1 MELCTRR
8 KRRGWASFLALL
20 LLPVAAIAQQA
31 SKKSDTALFREGPA
45 ALAAAHGEKPRYG
58 GKLLSAGVE
67 AVPLYDMHQTSF
79 GGVYAATAPAYNCLV
94 RTSPYDPMALEIFP
108 ELAASWEVSPNG
120 QTVTF
125 HLHKG
130 VKWHD
135 GAPFSSADVLYTI
148 ERIMRPPQGMV
159 SPRGP
164 VFNALIERVEAPDAH
179 TVVVHGKGP
188 SGLLLAL
195 FANGWNVIIPKHIAE
210 KDPVNALK
218 TQVIGTG
225 PFKLKEPPT
234 TALWQYER
242 NPEYFVKGLPYLDA
256 LEIHLIT
263 DPQALATAMLS
274 KRVFWTNSYVTSTLD
289 RDIAQSLTQQNA
301 NLLLSKVPS
310 LAISYLSMHTGKA
323 PFDDVRVRQA
333 ISEGLQRE
341 ALSEFGKQTGVV
353 GTGTYPAGPWA
364 MPQAMREQLIGYG
377 PDMAKRTARAKA
389 LLAAYEQEKGKID
402 WSKIKLQCSTN
413 LPITCDNAQVLQQ
426 LLKKIGVNLVLEP
439 MLLAQHRGNEVSGD
453 YVLSTLLAG
462 FDFDDPIDV
471 FGQLYVSKG
480 GRWYQ
485 RSSVPELDAL
495 FEQQKFI
502 VDPEARKKVINAM
515 DTLAMNDAAFLVLQ
529 WVDAFHV
536 RWNFVKGWTATP
548 NARSTNAR
556 LDYLWMDLPELPHE
570 RAKNP

>member
-1 MELCTRR
+1 MGW
-8 KRRGWASFLALL
+8 RGFGKGRGLVGLLVMALL
-20 LLPVAAIAQQA
+20 PMTSLAQQA
-31 SKKSDTALFREGPA
+31 AKQSDVELIREGPA

-58 GKLLSAGVE
+58 GKLISVGVE

-94 RTSPYDPMALEIFP
+94 RTSPYDPMALDIFP
-108 ELAASWEVSPNG
+108 ELAESWEVSPNG
-120 QTVTF
+120 QMITF

-135 GAPFSSADVLYTI
+135 GAPFSSADVQYTV
-148 ERIMRPPQGMV
+148 ERIMNPPQGMV

-164 VFNALIERVEAPDAH
+164 VFNALVERVETPDAH

-188 SGLLLAL
+188 SGLLLSL
-195 FANGWNVIIPKHIAE
+195 FANGWNVIIPKHIVE

-225 PFKLKEPPT
+225 PFKLKEPPSS
-234 TALWQYER
+234 ALWQYER
-242 NPEYFVKGLPYLDA
+242 NPEYFMKGLPYLDA

-263 DPQALATAMLS
+263 DPQALATALLS
-274 KRVFWTNSYVTSTLD
+274 KRIFWTNSYVTSTLD
-289 RDIAQSLTQQNA
+289 RDIAQTVAQQNT
-301 NLLLSKVPS
+301 NLELAKVPS
-310 LAISYLSMHTGKA
+310 LAISYLSLHTGKA
-323 PFDDVRVRQA
+323 PFDDLRVRQA
-333 ISEGLQRE
+333 FSE
-341 ALSEFGKQTGVV
+341 ALRRESMSEFGKQTGLV
-353 GTGTYPAGPWA
+353 GTGNYPAGPWA
-364 MPQAMREQLIGYG
+364 MPAEMRQQLIGYG
-377 PDMAKRTARAKA
+377 PDMAKRTANAKA
-389 LLAAYEQEKGKID
+389 LLAAYEKEKGKID
-402 WSKIKLQCSTN
+402 WGKVKLHCATN
-413 LPITCDNAQVLQQ
+413 LPITCDNAQVIQQ

-471 FGQLYVSKG
+471 FGQLYVTKG

-485 RSSVPELDAL
+485 RSSIPELDKL
-495 FEQQKFI
+495 FEQQKFMA
-502 VDPEARKKVINAM
+502 DPEARKQVIHTM
-515 DTLAMNDAAFLVLQ
+515 DKLAMNDAAFLILQ

-536 RWNFVKGWTATP
+536 RWNFIKGWLATP

-556 LDYLWMDLPELPHE
+556 LDYVWMDLPELPHT
-570 RAKNP
+570 RSGNP

>member
-1 MELCTRR
+1 MGYR
-8 KRRGWASFLALL
+8 KWRGWIVLCAMMALPAL
-20 LLPVAAIAQQA
+20 SMAQQA
-31 SKKSDTALFREGPA
+31 TKKSDVELSREGPA
-45 ALAAAHGEKPRYG
+45 ALATAHGEKPRYG
-58 GKLLSAGVE
+58 GKFISAGVE

-108 ELAASWEVSPNG
+108 ELARSWEVSPDG

-125 HLHKG
+125 HLHQG

-135 GAPFSSADVLYTI
+135 GMAFSSADVLYTI
-148 ERIMRPPQGMV
+148 ERIMHPPQGMV

-164 VFNALIERVEAPDAH
+164 VFNALIERVETPDAN
-179 TVVVHGKGP
+179 TIVVHGKGP
-188 SGLLLAL
+188 SGLLLSL

-218 TQVIGTG
+218 TRVIGTG

-234 TALWQYER
+234 SALWQYER
-242 NPEYFVKGLPYLDA
+242 NPDYFLKGLPYLDA

-263 DPQALATAMLS
+263 DPQALAAAILS

-289 RDIAQSLTQQNA
+289 RDIAQSVVQQNT
-301 NLLLSKVPS
+301 NLVLSKVPS

-323 PFDDVRVRQA
+323 PFDDIRVRQA
-333 ISEGLQRE
+333 LSEALRRE
-341 ALSEFGKQTGVV
+341 ALTEFGKQTGLI
-353 GTGTYPAGPWA
+353 GTGNYPAGPWA
-364 MPQAMREQLIGYG
+364 MPQPMRDQLVGYG
-377 PDMAKRTARAKA
+377 PDMAKRTAHAKA
-389 LLAAYEQEKGKID
+389 LLADYEKDKGRID
-402 WSKIKLQCSTN
+402 WSKVKLNCATN
-413 LPITCDNAQVLQQ
+413 LPITCDNAQVIQQ
-426 LLKKIGVNLVLEP
+426 LLKKIGANIVLEP

-485 RSSVPELDAL
+485 RSSIPELDKL
-495 FEQQKFI
+495 FEQQKFM
-502 VDPEARKKVINAM
+502 VEPEARKQVIYAM
-515 DTLAMNDAAFLVLQ
+515 DKLAMNDAAFLILQ

-536 RWNFVKGWTATP
+536 RWNFIKGWLATP

-556 LDYLWMDLPELPHE
+556 LDYVWMDLPELPHV
-570 RAKNP
+570 RSAAP

>member
-1 MELCTRR
+1 MRYR
-8 KRRGWASFLALL
+8 PWKGWLALGVL
-20 LLPVAAIAQQA
+20 LALPTLSLAQQA
-31 SKKSDTALFREGPA
+31 TKKSDAELSHEGPG
-45 ALAAAHGEKPRYG
+45 ALAAAHGEQPRYG
-58 GKLLSAGVE
+58 GKLISAGVE

-94 RTSPYDPMALEIFP
+94 RTSPYDPLALEIVP
-108 ELAASWEVSPNG
+108 ELAHAWEVSPDA

-125 HLHKG
+125 HLHQG

-135 GAPFSSADVLYTI
+135 GLPFSSADVVYTI

-164 VFNALIERVEAPDAH
+164 VFNTLIERVEAPDAH

-188 SGLLLAL
+188 SALLLSL
-195 FANGWNVIIPKHIAE
+195 FANGWNVIIPKHIVE

-225 PFKLKEPPT
+225 PFKLKDAPT

-242 NPEYFVKGLPYLDA
+242 NPNYFLKGLPYLDA

-263 DPQALATAMLS
+263 DPQALATALLS

-289 RDIAQSLTQQNA
+289 RDIAQSVVQQN
-301 NLLLSKVPS
+301 NHLLLAQVPS
-310 LAISYLSMHTGKA
+310 LAISYLTMHSGKP
-323 PFDDVRVRQA
+323 PFDDIRVRQA
-333 ISEGLQRE
+333 FSE
-341 ALSEFGKQTGVV
+341 ALRRESLAEFGKQTGLV

-364 MPQAMREQLIGYG
+364 MPQARREQLVGYG
-377 PDMAKRTARAKA
+377 PDMAKRLAHAKA
-389 LLAAYEQEKGKID
+389 LLAAYEKDKGKMD
-402 WSKIKLQCSTN
+402 WSKVKLNCATN
-413 LPITCDNAQVLQQ
+413 LPITCDNAQVIQQ
-426 LLKKIGVNLVLEP
+426 LLKKMGVNLVLEP
-439 MLLAQHRGNEVSGD
+439 MLLAQSRGNEVSGD

-471 FGQLYVSKG
+471 FGQLYVSNG

-485 RSSVPELDAL
+485 RRSLPELDQL
-495 FEQQKFI
+495 FEQQKFL
-502 VDPEARKKVINAM
+502 VDPEARKQVIYAM
-515 DTLAMNDAAFLVLQ
+515 DTLAMNDAAFLILQ

-536 RWNFVKGWTATP
+536 RWNFIKGWTATP

-556 LDYLWMDLPELPHE
+556 LDYVWLDMPELPHT
-570 RAKNP
+570 RPGTP